1 VILQACHA
9 RVRSSAHDAAS
20 RRCRQASARG
30 LGLLGL
36 ALWLGLG
43 LVAPPAHPSDGLE
56 QRLKVTYLYNFTRFV
71 DWPDASVGDAFVIAV
86 IGDPEMASALRA
98 LERPGKRAEGKPIRI
113 RRVDS
118 AAELAD
124 AQVLFIGAAAVP
136 GLASILART
145 EGAPILLVGDT
156 PGLARRGVA
165 LNFFLQPDI
174 LGDGAQLRFEIS
186 ASALQ
191 ERPLG
196 VLSDLFEVG
205 KVLP

>member
-36 ALWLGLG
+36 ALLLGLG

-174 LGDGAQLRFEIS
+174 LGDGEQLRFEIS
-186 ASALQ
+186 ASAL
-191 ERPLG
+191 EKRPLG

>member
-1 VILQACHA
+1 VIVQACRA
-9 RVRSSAHDAAS
+9 RVRHSAHDAAS
-20 RRCRQASARG
+20 WWCWQASARG
-30 LGLLGL
+30 MGLLGL
-36 ALWLGLG
+36 ALWFGLG
-43 LVAPPAHPSDGLE
+43 LVAPAAYPSDGLE

-98 LERPGKRAEGKPIRI
+98 LERAGKRAEGKPIRI
-113 RRVDS
+113 RHVDS
-118 AAELAD
+118 TAKLAD

-136 GLASILART
+136 RLASILART

-174 LGDGAQLRFEIS
+174 LGDGEQLRFEIS
-186 ASALQ
+186 ASAL
-191 ERPLG
+191 EEGSLG

-205 KVLP
+205 EVVP

>member
-1 VILQACHA
+1 VIVPACQSRVQYRAHA
-9 RVRSSAHDAAS
+9 PAS
-20 RRCRQASARG
+20 LWCRQASARG
-30 LGLLGL
+30 IGLLGL

-43 LVAPPAHPSDGLE
+43 LVSAAAYPSDGLE

-86 IGDPEMASALRA
+86 IGDPEMASALGA
-98 LERPGKRAEGKPIRI
+98 LERAGKRAEGKPIRI

-118 AAELAD
+118 AAGLAD

-136 GLASILART
+136 DLASILART

-174 LGDGAQLRFEIS
+174 LGDGEQLRFEIS
-186 ASALQ
+186 ASALE

-205 KVLP
+205 KVVP